1 MVVHHQRLVIVQSG
15 SNVRDDSAMMFLYV
29 SHYVGDPEESI
40 IDSVAVTFL
49 THPEVRH
56 ESVVTKISILEQP
69 MLVIDVC
76 V

>member
-1 MVVHHQRLVIVQSG
+1 
-15 SNVRDDSAMMFLYV
+15 MMFLYV